1 MKLER
6 ITKKIDL
13 FSPKILTRM
22 RTCVRFICG
31 TRISG
36 APEYRT
42 PVIKLLGSEI
52 PTAGIVAL
60 QDWWTDDF
68 VWLGFRFF
76 IMLMVC
82 GPAQGASSSIRSS
95 FPRISNELSIH
106 TSILSSGTYR
116 AHIKKT
122 LYSNDVFFGG
132 DHISQN
138 DSSYE
143 ESNIAKVRF
152 FLICAH
158 LGLHKRGTTIHDP
171 WNKAEGYVT
180 TQMQNHELSEPSFTG
195 IILRQRAFSRSFF
208 EESSPSECPSFATA
222 GALFFCRVLGCKV
235 RILNSCIPTLS
246 IARCL
251 ENRFP
256 FKGYEGKSAVLKSSF
271 SLVPTLFPSSSSSWS
286 IVFSNDKP
294 AGMGTILASYFFLLV
309 GICRCDL

>member
-1 MKLER
+1 
-6 ITKKIDL
+6 
-13 FSPKILTRM
+13 
-22 RTCVRFICG
+22 
-31 TRISG
+31 
-36 APEYRT
+36 
-42 PVIKLLGSEI
+42 
-52 PTAGIVAL
+52 
-60 QDWWTDDF
+60 
-68 VWLGFRFF
+68 
-76 IMLMVC
+76 MLMVC

-132 DHISQN
+132 GPHITN

-158 LGLHKRGTTIHDP
+158 LGLHKHGTTIHDP

-251 ENRFP
+251 ANRFP

-271 SLVPTLFPSSSSSWS
+271 SLVPTLFPLSSSSWS

-309 GICRCDL
+309 GICRYFRGMGMVFTYCRSVFTISSMLAPPTLKTMAPNGRQST